1 MCWSVFQIA
10 YSPTNNKGASSVSH
24 LCAPGNTFAA
34 PSTFPMAHTA
44 EEYSEA
50 HAHVM
55 SALNDLHI
63 VQFDVV
69 VAKGLPFPPSFIPS
83 CSLPVSSTAPNNLET
98 LTYTFHVILENFVSL
113 RYTATGSHIG
123 TAHNG
128 IPPTRRKAQWTAAG
142 NFVID
147 NTTGKIQHWWK
158 DWDKM
163 QSAHPTSCVFLNGS
177 SLLCGVCS
185 VEAAGLGLAR
195 QRCGRICLSTT
206 TSTVQYILV
215 NVSNILTASH
225 TMKWS
230 FQSTSD

>member
-1 MCWSVFQIA
+1 MPIVKLTAEETQARFGVAKAIEHFPSHLTAQEEANVKVVLEYMEIA

-69 VAKGLPFPPSFIPS
+69 VAK
-83 CSLPVSSTAPNNLET
+83 
-98 LTYTFHVILENFVSL
+98 ENFVSL

-128 IPPTRRKAQWTAAG
+128 IPPTQRKAQWTAAG

-163 QSAHPTSCVFLNGS
+163 QMWKQLGWVLPDND
-177 SLLCGVCS
+177 
-185 VEAAGLGLAR
+185 AAEFA
-195 QRCGRICLSTT
+195 
-206 TSTVQYILV
+206 
-215 NVSNILTASH
+215 
-225 TMKWS
+225 
-230 FQSTSD
+230 